1 MKNNKDFYIIDE
13 DSHLKNIKKKNN
25 INNRFLYLYFFFFLL
40 FEIAILII
48 IFYIIKLVFETK
60 VLLIKQN
67 QITSEERELFINQTN
82 KLIIENKNLIKEK
95 IIFNQINYKNEFKF
109 YRLLCPK
116 EVVGKKK
123 ELKNYKLINL
133 QTN

>member
-13 DSHLKNIKKKNN
+13 DSHLKNINKKNN

-67 QITSEERELFINQTN
+67 QITSEERELFINMKN
-82 KLIIENKNLIKEK
+82 SKL
-95 IIFNQINYKNEFKF
+95 F
-109 YRLLCPK
+109 Y
-116 EVVGKKK
+116 
-123 ELKNYKLINL
+123 
-133 QTN
+133 